1 MEPDLLVP
9 GEQLQPTGIAPL
21 VDEGMTLP
29 DFKTIGSNVIK
40 NIALNKIGEKI
51 GLESLGSTML
61 GTSINPLIGISALV
75 GKRNVISSYLK
86 DKRMQKQLIAAQN
99 KNQIQQIQQ
108 KLDNQNSSGGD
119 RDRGDRPG
127 GANQST
133 PSTSPSGGF
142 DSSERGTALHG

>member
-9 GEQLQPTGIAPL
+9 GEQLQPSGIAPL

-75 GKRNVISSYLK
+75 GKRKVISSYLQ

-108 KLDNQNSSGGD
+108 RLDNQNSSGGD
-119 RDRGDRPG
+119 RGRGDRPG
-127 GANQST
+127 GANQSA
-133 PSTSPSGGF
+133 PSTSPRGGF
-142 DSSERGTALHG
+142 DSSERGAALHG